1 MKQSKPK
8 CRTLT
13 TYAAIQALHPQ
24 YYYSSQERKKLHLN
38 SHFLCAVPGKPTQ
51 LDVFIAQG
59 DLRHDAITTWRDK
72 QALADTIFICAVS
85 LHCTFL
91 MVFIFKRGCSTLRCF
106 PNSVIGSKGFCLLP
120 HSGIQALE
128 TDREPWQPANIL
140 KCGTF
145 PTKTQSLSL
154 SFGGIIFFFYLKWL
168 SFYKICGF

>member
-1 MKQSKPK
+1 MQDTHHICCNSSSTPTVLLQLSGKEK
-8 CRTLT
+8 TAFELT
-13 TYAAIQALHPQ
+13 FLMCSPRQTYPVGCIH
-24 YYYSSQERKKLHLN
+24 STR
-38 SHFLCAVPGKPTQ
+38 
-51 LDVFIAQG
+51 

-154 SFGGIIFFFYLKWL
+154 SFGGIIF
-168 SFYKICGF
+168 SFTSSD